1 MKYSFCVFIRSKKNA
16 GGSESIQII
25 EKRKGKYRVLKT
37 IGVAKTEEEKKK
49 LLKRAE
55 FRKSELEPPKLFSF
69 ISEQDNI
76 IGDFLTGAVG
86 PSVKNIGPEFILGKI
101 FEGIGFGDIREPLF
115 RHIVLARLTYP
126 VSKLK
131 TTEYL

>member
-55 FRKSELEPPKLFSF
+55 FSKRSENRGGLPPRW
-69 ISEQDNI
+69 IA
-76 IGDFLTGAVG
+76 T
-86 PSVKNIGPEFILGKI
+86 
-101 FEGIGFGDIREPLF
+101 
-115 RHIVLARLTYP
+115 LA
-126 VSKLK
+126 
-131 TTEYL
+131 